1 MKRSTAV
8 AAVVMTLAIAG
19 AIAWAGID
27 AERTELAEQARDDD
41 AVQPGEVVG
50 GETAVTAEGA
60 TPGAGAVEA
69 PVEAAL
75 APQGATAPSVA
86 DDPERIRVAV
96 EAARTMA
103 PADIA
108 RDLAALEEQPRDEAW
123 ASEQESRLHAWADA
137 QATTLTGRL
146 ADVHCRTS
154 GCVAELV
161 WPTYADSQREA
172 HAFLAGDF
180 GADCARE
187 LRTPMPQDPRVT
199 YAALVVVTCSRQ

>member
-1 MKRSTAV
+1 MKRSTAI

-60 TPGAGAVEA
+60 PAGADPAEA
-69 PVEAAL
+69 PVEAAPL
-75 APQGATAPSVA
+75 GATAPSVA
-86 DDPERIRVAV
+86 DDPERVRVAV

-103 PADIA
+103 PADIT

-137 QATTLTGRL
+137 QAATLSGRL
-146 ADVHCRTS
+146 ADVRCHTS